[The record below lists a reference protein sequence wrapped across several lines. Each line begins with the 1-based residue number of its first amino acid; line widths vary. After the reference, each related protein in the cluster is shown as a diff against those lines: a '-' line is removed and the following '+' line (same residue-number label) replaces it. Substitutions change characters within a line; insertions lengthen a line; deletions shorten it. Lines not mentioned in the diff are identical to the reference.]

1 MKRPTHRDGAERAG
15 QFWTAALLAVAVLSG
30 CTTFHVYRRA
40 QIAEQAGDWDQA
52 VMHYL
57 EALAQDPGNLAYR
70 SALLRAKISASQF
83 HFEKAK
89 KFSDARVLDR
99 ALVELQQAVELDP
112 TNQYAEVE
120 LQKVRRALDAQ
131 ARNQPAPETIDEL
144 KNRTRAAK
152 AQPPMLSPRSKEAI
166 SVSFPKPI
174 SVMDIYRTLGKAYGF
189 NVLFDPSMRDSQLA
203 IELQDVTAEQ
213 ALEIICRAAQ
223 HFYKVVDEHT
233 ILIAQDNQQNRRLY
247 EDQVIQTFFLSNAE
261 TKDILNLLRSLVDAR
276 KIAQNEQLNAITVR
290 DSADRVKV
298 AESLIRAN
306 DKAKA
311 EVVIDVELLQLNTTK
326 LRDLGMQL
334 SSNTITQSLDLGSK
348 DAVLHL
354 SDIEFLNQS
363 NWALTI
369 PNFIYSFIKTNG
381 DAQLLAQPRL
391 RISEGKSGKL
401 TIGDKIP
408 IPVTT
413 FNTGSTVGG
422 NIVPVTSF
430 QYTDVG
436 IKIDIEPR
444 VHHNKE
450 VTLKLKIEVSNVGES
465 VQIQGGGSQ
474 PIIGTRSIESTI
486 RLKDGETNFLAGLIR
501 TDESGSKSGIP
512 GLSEIPLIGRLFSRE
527 ERRNQRTD
535 LILTLTPHI
544 VRSPDIAEEDL
555 LPMWVGTEQNI
566 TFRGGSARL
575 ESESQGPFDAPKDDP
590 ETVREMI
597 RRRVEGFAGAG
608 IPGAVQ
614 TPPEEGDAQQPPAGT
629 DLVPVA
635 PPTDIFTP
643 PPPPE
648 PPKEDDGGGA
658 AAAALR
664 GPAEGGTS
672 GARDGFARASIES
685 SGAEPL
691 VDLRLLT
698 SSPRAWVGETVDVAI
713 LARAATPVSHW
724 PLALRFDSRLLAFE
738 RAEAGELLQQGGE
751 GQVLVDATTPGEILL
766 GASQFGESSG
776 ATGTGVV
783 AHLRFRA
790 LAPGTAEVGFLVAQ
804 ALDPARAAIA
814 SLSSQ
819 GVNISVVAESPR
831 PPRDRPTEAEPP
843 AREAQ
848 H

>member
-1 MKRPTHRDGAERAG
+1 MKRWITRNARRSGALPRLCAG
-15 QFWTAALLAVAVLSG
+15 LAVLLVLSG
-30 CTTFHVYRRA
+30 CASFHVYRRA
-40 QIAEQAGDWDQA
+40 QVAEQTGDWDQA
-52 VMHYL
+52 VLHYM
-57 EALAQDPGNLAYR
+57 EALSQDPGNLTYR

-89 KFSDARVLDR
+89 KFSESRVYDR
-99 ALVELQQAVELDP
+99 ALLELQQAVELDP

-120 LQKVRRALDAQ
+120 LQKVRRALDAEL
-131 ARNQPAPETIDEL
+131 RNVQSPETIDEM
-144 KNRTRAAK
+144 KTKARSAK

-189 NVLFDPSMRDSQLA
+189 NVLFDPAMRDSQLA

-247 EDQVIQTFFLSNAE
+247 EDQVIQTFFLSNAD

-311 EVVIDVELLQLNTTK
+311 EVVVDVELLQLNTSK
-326 LRDLGMQL
+326 LRDLGVQL
-334 SSNTITQSLDLGSK
+334 SAYSITQSLDLGSK
-348 DAVLHL
+348 DALLHL
-354 SDIEFLNQS
+354 SDLKYLNQS
-363 NWALTI
+363 SWALTL
-369 PNFIYSFIKTNG
+369 PNFIYTFIKQSG

-413 FNTGSTVGG
+413 FNTGTTAGG

-465 VQIQGGGSQ
+465 IQIQGGGSQ

-512 GLSEIPLIGRLFSRE
+512 GLSEIPLLGRLFSRE

-566 TFRGGSARL
+566 TFRGGSSRL
-575 ESESQGPFDAPKDDP
+575 ESESQGPFDTQAEDP
-590 ETVREMI
+590 EQVREMI

-614 TPPEEGDAQQPPAGT
+614 TPPEEGESKEPTGV

-635 PPTDIFTP
+635 PPTDIFEP
-643 PPPPE
+643 PPSE
-648 PPKEDDGGGA
+648 QKKEDDNPRGA
-658 AAAALR
+658 AFQTPAR
-664 GPAEGGTS
+664 GGPSEVS
-672 GARDGFARASIES
+672 GFALASSPSATEDE
-685 SGAEPL
+685 AQVE
-691 VDLRLLT
+691 LRLLT
-698 SSPRAWVGETVDVAI
+698 SSPRALVGESVEVAI

-724 PLALRFDSRLLAFE
+724 PIAVRFDPEILDFE
-738 RAEAGELLQQGGE
+738 RAEAGEFLQVGGRGE
-751 GQVLVDATTPGEILL
+751 ILADASTRGEILL

-790 LAPGTAEVGFLVAQ
+790 KKAGRAELAFLVAQ
-804 ALDPARAAIA
+804 ALDPARSAIGSVSA
-814 SLSSQ
+814 E
-819 GVNISVVAESPR
+819 GVSITVVAESPR
-831 PPRDRPTEAEPP
+831 VEPRGPGS
-843 AREAQ
+843 

>member
-1 MKRPTHRDGAERAG
+1 
-15 QFWTAALLAVAVLSG
+15 
-30 CTTFHVYRRA
+30 
-40 QIAEQAGDWDQA
+40 
-52 VMHYL
+52 
-57 EALAQDPGNLAYR
+57 
-70 SALLRAKISASQF
+70 
-83 HFEKAK
+83 
-89 KFSDARVLDR
+89 
-99 ALVELQQAVELDP
+99 
-112 TNQYAEVE
+112 
-120 LQKVRRALDAQ
+120 
-131 ARNQPAPETIDEL
+131 
-144 KNRTRAAK
+144 
-152 AQPPMLSPRSKEAI
+152 
-166 SVSFPKPI
+166 
-174 SVMDIYRTLGKAYGF
+174 
-189 NVLFDPSMRDSQLA
+189 
-203 IELQDVTAEQ
+203 
-213 ALEIICRAAQ
+213 
-223 HFYKVVDEHT
+223 
-233 ILIAQDNQQNRRLY
+233 
-247 EDQVIQTFFLSNAE
+247 
-261 TKDILNLLRSLVDAR
+261 
-276 KIAQNEQLNAITVR
+276 
-290 DSADRVKV
+290 
-298 AESLIRAN
+298 
-306 DKAKA
+306 
-311 EVVIDVELLQLNTTK
+311 
-326 LRDLGMQL
+326 
-334 SSNTITQSLDLGSK
+334 
-348 DAVLHL
+348 
-354 SDIEFLNQS
+354 LNQS
-363 NWALTI
+363 NWALTL
-369 PNFIYSFIKTNG
+369 PNFIYTFIKTNG

-566 TFRGGSARL
+566 TFRGGSSRL

-608 IPGAVQ
+608 VPGAVQ
-614 TPPEEGDAQQPPAGT
+614 TPPEEGDPQQPPSGI

-648 PPKEDDGGGA
+648 QKQDNGGA
-658 AAAALR
+658 AAALR
-664 GPAEGGTS
+664 RPGPSDGDSSAGRE
-672 GARDGFARASIES
+672 GFARASMETA
-685 SGAEPL
+685 GAEPL

-698 SSPRAWVGETVDVAI
+698 SSPRAWVGETVEVAI
-713 LARAATPVSHW
+713 FARAGTPVSHW
-724 PLALRFDSRLLAFE
+724 PLALRFDPKLLAFE
-738 RAEAGELLQQGGE
+738 RAEAGELLNQGGD

-766 GASQFGESSG
+766 GASQFGDSTG

-790 LAPGTAEVGFLVAQ
+790 LAPGTVDLGFLVAQ
-804 ALDPARAAIA
+804 ALAPSRAAID

-819 GVNISVVAESPR
+819 GVSISVVAESPR
-831 PPRDRPTEAEPP
+831 PPRDRPTEA
-843 AREAQ
+843 ATREAQ